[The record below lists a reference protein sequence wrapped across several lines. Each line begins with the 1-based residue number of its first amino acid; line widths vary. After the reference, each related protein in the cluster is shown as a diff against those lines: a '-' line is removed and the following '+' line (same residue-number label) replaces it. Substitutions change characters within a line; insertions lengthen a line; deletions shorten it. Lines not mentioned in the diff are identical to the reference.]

1 MNEILSLTNKFM
13 LVLIRTSGVVM
24 LAPMFG
30 GAVVPMRIRAAFVLI
45 VSLVLTPVVGSA
57 APRADGFLAYGVL
70 AVHEL
75 AVGLMLG
82 FAAVLAFGSFQIA
95 GEFVGRQMGFAMGRL
110 ADPLH
115 GESTSVLNQFHYMF
129 AMLIFLAINGHH
141 WFLQAL
147 TSSFNSIPLGA
158 SAFSAA
164 ITGGMVERFVE
175 VFAAGL
181 KVAAPAVCVLVLV
194 TIGLGMLA
202 RAAPLLNM
210 LMISISVRIVVGLV
224 LVGSLMPYTY
234 SFGKLLLLNMRVDLA
249 RLIEAL

>member
-1 MNEILSLTNKFM
+1 MNEILLHTDKFM

-30 GAVVPMRIRAAFVLI
+30 GAVVPMRIKAAFVLI
-45 VSLVLTPVVGSA
+45 LSVVLTPVVESA
-57 APRADGFLAYGVL
+57 APQAGGFLAYGIL
-70 AVHEL
+70 AVREL
-75 AVGLMLG
+75 TVGLTMG

-95 GEFVGRQMGFAMGRL
+95 GEFIGRQMGFAMGRL

-115 GESTSVLNQFHYMF
+115 EESTSVLNQFHYIL
-129 AMLIFLAINGHH
+129 AMLIFLAVNGHH

-147 TSSFNSIPLGA
+147 GSSFNSIPLGT
-158 SAFSAA
+158 STLSAA
-164 ITGGMVERFVE
+164 ITRGMFERFVE

-181 KVAAPAVCVLVLV
+181 KMAAPAVCVLVLV

-210 LMISISVRIVVGLV
+210 LTISISLRIVVGLV

-234 SFGKLLLLNMRVDLA
+234 RFGKFLLLNMRADLA
-249 RLIEAL
+249 LLIEAL